1 VVFAKL
7 VGVNLEIK
15 MPFKRYEIGKVRR
28 DGPVKLGREHEFIQ
42 CDVDMVKDSL
52 EIYNTIEEVRFVCFD
67 DYNYELYLEL
77 YNNEIEG

>member
-1 VVFAKL
+1 MVFAKL
-7 VGVNLEIK
+7 VGMNLEIK

-42 CDVDMVKDSL
+42 CDVDMVKDSF
-52 EIYNTIEEVRFVCFD
+52 EIYNTIEEVKFVCFD
-67 DYNYELYLEL
+67 YYNCELYLEL